1 MRQRFRRACREL
13 KLSRHCEILEMQQKR
28 KIPPVSLTDGAYFQ
42 SGKLQWREPET
53 ASCVCTV
60 KVRWCAKGL
69 EHLGLLLYRE
79 ETEKEKICRY
89 WNCIVQKIVI

>member
-1 MRQRFRRACREL
+1 MRQRFRGACREL

-60 KVRWCAKGL
+60 KVRVHG
-69 EHLGLLLYRE
+69 
-79 ETEKEKICRY
+79 
-89 WNCIVQKIVI
+89 VQKVWSTLGYYCIEKRQRRKKYVDIGIV